1 MKIII
6 FVVRKELVV
15 LWMYFNKEKI
25 LIIVLLVIISSSAFY
40 NLKYTENSNLLF
52 KESLSRDENKTFDEI
67 TKLDLNINTF
77 IDADKVWGQ
86 PTQITFAEINVDQ
99 YSVMQGYDGNF
110 HCAWV
115 RRLDRIGFALSYAST
130 SNNDTMNWSTP
141 IQILQ
146 MDAKIRT
153 PKIII
158 DKTNTVH
165 IAFITKREKFERVNY
180 VYKTAIGS
188 NWSNN
193 EILDKSEQTEFSD
206 LNFVLTNNYTLH
218 LAWISNALVRNESTK
233 ESEIHFKTRNNL
245 TKSWGNVKRIY
256 SSINPLQMSIN
267 SLSNQSIVVTMTK
280 WSADFVENEIYI
292 AQSNDEGQNWGP
304 SSLITSTGTL
314 ISDIQVIPSLISGGV
329 HVIGILDDI
338 AKQIHHLELYANWS
352 IRTNLSLINNPIH
365 DSDIAG
371 LAEDTVTEDVYIL
384 YEDTYL
390 ENPNILY
397 RKRSGIDLSWD
408 LEIDITNDDSSYDP
422 IFIYNTYNNESSF
435 GELFY
440 LNVEALQTQT
450 FSNSF
455 TWSEPATVVKTFKTN
470 NQNSFAV
477 ESDGTIHFIWE
488 HKGEIDNDIFYMKKN
503 PIGEWIFQGSIMNV
517 GKKTASSP
525 QLTIDSNDNLHCT
538 FIANTNATSY
548 TSILYVTKNHNQ
560 NNWSVPVI
568 IKNPVGNVLRNN
580 YKMIIDEFYII
591 HIIWTEQTGSFQNNL
606 VYSFKAL
613 IDDIFTSE
621 TILANIE
628 YTACYEPDMIIDSN
642 RDLHIVYREYYRPNL
657 FSVLKYISKPYGQ
670 SWSSIESLV
679 STVEELLLRPL
690 LTVDSENTIRLVYLR
705 KYILS
710 SFLVSDAEVWIK
722 PQSESW
728 SYDGTIITAE
738 MINYHDFL
746 ITNDNKLI
754 YLHHIT
760 DLPIDLFPDEIVDQ
774 VLIISSDGG
783 NRWSNREV
791 LFKNPHYT
799 YEPSGLFH
807 EATDNIYIAIYD
819 SIYGKPQI
827 NFQFLQNDTDNDL
840 LGDIDELV
848 YRTDVNEPDSDQDLI
863 DDGYEVTVTCSNPA
877 LNDTDWDKLEDGD
890 EILNYKSN
898 PLTYDSDKDL
908 ISDFD
913 EIMIW
918 DTDPNSIDSDSDGIS
933 DFDELF
939 IFNTNPNREDTEH
952 DGMPDLWEIL
962 NGLDPNLDDGF
973 EDLDS
978 DNLFN
983 VEEYWYETD
992 PHNPDSDFDD
1002 LLDGEEVKI
1011 WKTDPTK
1018 YDTDDDTIGDSDEVL
1033 IYHTNPLKD
1042 DTDEDGFT
1050 DREEINSGTDPN
1062 NPRDNVRTRLIRRI
1076 LLSISIPILSLVAMF
1091 SVLEVR
1097 YQIRSKKLKANE
1109 KDELRI
1115 EEERYRLILDEEVG
1129 E

>member
-6 FVVRKELVV
+6 FIERKELVM
-15 LWMYFNKEKI
+15 LRMYFNKEKT
-25 LIIVLLVIISSSAFY
+25 LIIVLLVIVSSSTLY
-40 NLKYTENSNLLF
+40 NLKYTENPNLLF
-52 KESLSRDENKTFDEI
+52 KEDLSKNENKTFDEI
-67 TKLDLNINTF
+67 TKLGLNINTF
-77 IDADKVWGQ
+77 MDADKVWGQ
-86 PTQITFAEINVDQ
+86 PTQITFAEIDIDQ
-99 YSVMQGYDGNF
+99 YSVMQGFDGNF
-110 HCAWV
+110 HCTWV
-115 RRLDRIGFALSYAST
+115 RRLDRIGYALSFSST

-158 DKTNTVH
+158 DKANTVH

-206 LNFVLTNNYTLH
+206 LNFVLTNNFAIH
-218 LAWISNALVRNESTK
+218 LAWISNVLDRNESTR

-245 TKSWGNVKRIY
+245 TKSWSNVKRIY
-256 SSINPLQMSIN
+256 GSINPLQISII
-267 SLSNQSIVVTMTK
+267 SLVNQSIVVTMTK
-280 WSADFVENEIYI
+280 WASDFVENEIYI
-292 AQSNDEGQNWGP
+292 AQSNNEGENWGS
-304 SSLITSTGTL
+304 SSLITSTDTL

-338 AKQIHHLELYANWS
+338 AKQIHHLELFANWS
-352 IRTNLSLINNPIH
+352 IRTNLTLINNPIH
-365 DSDIAG
+365 DSVIAG

-397 RKRSGIDLSWD
+397 RKRSGMDLSWD
-408 LEIDITNDDSSYDP
+408 LEIEITNDDTSYNP
-422 IFIYNTYNNESSF
+422 IFIYNTYNNESNF

-455 TWSEPATVVKTFKTN
+455 AWSEPVTVVKTFKTN
-470 NQNSFAV
+470 SLNSFAV

-488 HKGEIDNDIFYMKKN
+488 HRGGIDTDIFYMKKD
-503 PIGEWIFQGSIMNV
+503 PVGEWIFQGSIMNIW
-517 GKKTASSP
+517 KKTASSP
-525 QLTIDSNDNLHCT
+525 QIAIDSNNNLHCT
-538 FIANTNATSY
+538 FMASINATSY
-548 TSILYVTKNHNQ
+548 TSIFYVTKNYNQ
-560 NNWSVPVI
+560 NNWSDPVI
-568 IKNPVGNVLRNN
+568 IKNPEGNVQRNN
-580 YKMIIDEFYII
+580 YKMIIDEFDIM
-591 HIIWTEQTGSFQNNL
+591 HVIWTENTVTFQNNL
-606 VYSFKAL
+606 VYSFKTL
-613 IDDIFTSE
+613 IDDIFISE
-621 TILANIE
+621 TILENIE
-628 YTACYEPDMIIDSN
+628 YTASYELDMVIDSN
-642 RDLHIVYREYYRPNL
+642 RDLHIIYREYYRP
-657 FSVLKYISKPYGQ
+657 SVISVIKYVTKPYGQ
-670 SWSSIESLV
+670 SWSSFESLV
-679 STVEELLLRPL
+679 STDEELLHRPL

-705 KYILS
+705 KYALS
-710 SFLVSDAEVWIK
+710 NFLVSDAELWVK

-728 SYDGTIITAE
+728 SYDGAIITAE

-746 ITNDNKLI
+746 ITNDNILI
-754 YLHHIT
+754 YMHHVT
-760 DLPIDLFPDEIVDQ
+760 DTPIDLFPDEIFDQ
-774 VLIISSDGG
+774 VLVIFSDGG
-783 NRWSNREV
+783 NRWNNREV
-791 LFKNPHYT
+791 LFKNPYYA

-807 EATDNIYIAIYD
+807 EETDNIYIAIYD
-819 SIYGKPQI
+819 KIYGQPQI

-848 YRTDVNEPDSDQDLI
+848 YRTDVNEPDSDQDLL
-863 DDGYEVTVTCSNPA
+863 DDGYEVTVASSNPA
-877 LNDTDWDKLEDGD
+877 LSDTDWDKLEDGI
-890 EILNYKSN
+890 EVLNYKSS

-918 DTDPNSIDSDSDGIS
+918 KTDPNSIDSDSDGIS

-939 IFNTNPNREDTEH
+939 NFNTNPNREDTEY

-962 NGLDPNLDDGF
+962 NGLDPNLDDGY

-1033 IYHTNPLKD
+1033 VYHTNPLKE

-1062 NPRDNVRTRLIRRI
+1062 NRRDNVRTRLIKRI
-1076 LLSISIPILSLVAMF
+1076 LLSISLPILSLVAMF
-1091 SVLEVR
+1091 SVLEVGF
-1097 YQIRSKKLKANE
+1097 QIKSRKLKANE

-1115 EEERYRLILDEEVG
+1115 EEERYRSILDEEAS